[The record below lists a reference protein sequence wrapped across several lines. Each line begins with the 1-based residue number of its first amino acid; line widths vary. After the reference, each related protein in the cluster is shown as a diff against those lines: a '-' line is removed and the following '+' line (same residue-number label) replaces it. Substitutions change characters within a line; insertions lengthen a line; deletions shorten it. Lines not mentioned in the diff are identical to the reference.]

1 MVSHFIYY
9 DHSDII
15 LQLHSSGG
23 NSMRKAVITL
33 WITCTTF
40 YIIVVLLLIHSAFIS
55 YNRTNIQNEVGF
67 PLICSRDILP
77 SSESVVILIRSEI
90 QKYVLHV
97 LSSVIII
104 GISRT
109 KCNARFRFNGRHFIK
124 WRIRRS
130 TNLRLNAK
138 CFHF

>member
-1 MVSHFIYY
+1 M
-9 DHSDII
+9 
-15 LQLHSSGG
+15 Q
-23 NSMRKAVITL
+23 KAVITL

-90 QKYVLHV
+90 QKYVLYV
-97 LSSVIII
+97 LSPVIII

-109 KCNARFRFNGRHFIK
+109 KCNARFRFNGRHFYK
-124 WRIRRS
+124 MAD
-130 TNLRLNAK
+130 TNVDEFKVK
-138 CFHF
+138 CKMFPFLVAIFKKKVI